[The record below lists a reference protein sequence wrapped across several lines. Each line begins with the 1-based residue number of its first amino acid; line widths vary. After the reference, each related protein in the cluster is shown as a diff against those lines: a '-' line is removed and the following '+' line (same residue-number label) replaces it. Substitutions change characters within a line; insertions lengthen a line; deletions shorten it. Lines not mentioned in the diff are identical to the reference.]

1 MGVTEAGAPLA
12 DGLVLR
18 TMRPDDAEAALA
30 LSEEAGWNQ
39 TAEDWRFMLGQGRAL
54 GLQEPGGA
62 WAGSSLVL
70 PQGAAVSW
78 ISMVL
83 VARRHRRKGLGTMLL
98 GRCVEAVRAGGAVPG
113 LDATELGRP
122 VYLPQGFRDLYAL
135 SRWRLD
141 ARPADEP
148 APAGC
153 TIRPV
158 SETDLDRIAAFDAAR
173 TRTERAATLRYLY
186 GRVADRARLAERDGR
201 IVGYAL
207 GRPGRRAAQVGPV
220 VADEPGVAIA
230 LLSRMAALGPPVI
243 LDVPDA
249 HAPVTAWLRRHD
261 AVRERGFVRMTLGTV
276 PGLDDPGAIYA
287 LAGPELS

>member
-1 MGVTEAGAPLA
+1 MGVIDAPPLA

-18 TMRPDDAEAALA
+18 AMRPEDAEAALA
-30 LSEEAGWNQ
+30 LSQEAGWNQ
-39 TAEDWRFMLGQGRAL
+39 TVEDWRFMLGRGQGL
-54 GLQEPGGA
+54 GVREPGGA
-62 WAGSSLVL
+62 WAASSLVL
-70 PQGAAVSW
+70 PQGPAVSW

-83 VARRHRRKGLGTMLL
+83 VARRHRRKGYGTMLL
-98 GRCVEAVRAGGAVPG
+98 KRCIEAVRATGAVPG

-153 TIRPV
+153 TLRPV
-158 SETDLDRIAAFDAAR
+158 EEADLDRIVAFDAPR
-173 TRTERAATLRYLY
+173 TRTERADTLRYLF
-186 GRVADRARLAERDGR
+186 GRTRSHACLAERRGGL
-201 IVGYAL
+201 VGYAL
-207 GRPGRRAAQVGPV
+207 GRPGRKSAQAGPV
-220 VADEPGVAIA
+220 IADDPEVAVA

-249 HAPVTAWLRRHD
+249 HAAVTEWLQRHG
-261 AVRERGFVRMTLGTV
+261 AVRERGFMRMTLGSV
-276 PGLDDPGAIYA
+276 PGLDDPGTIYA